1 MTAPPRVYF
10 VAGESSGDLHG
21 ANLIRA
27 LRAQRPEVECAGIG
41 GTRMQQ
47 AGMTLHHDLASEAI
61 MGFVE
66 VVKSLGKIRTLFHDT
81 LAKLREFRPDCLVL
95 IDYPGFNIRLAAAAW
110 PLGIPVVY
118 YISPQVWAWKK
129 GRVHTLKR
137 FCRRMLVIL
146 PFEQPLYEEVGLD
159 CQFVGHP
166 LLDYLPQVE
175 LDGRYRGEMTIG
187 LLPGSRAQEISRI
200 LPVMLEVAEGIRR
213 KHPEARFVAPCVD
226 EARAE
231 QVRALVGD
239 FPLEI
244 DIGGAYEVLDG
255 ARFCMVASGTATVET
270 MLYETPMVV
279 MYRVAPVTYW
289 LARMVVNVAHIGM
302 VNILAGRRIVPEF
315 VQHEA
320 TVERVLPAAL
330 DLIADSPARAA
341 MLQDLRS
348 VKEGLG
354 GPGASARAAEAV
366 LEIVDEHRRKALPAP
381 GVTGA

>member
-1 MTAPPRVYF
+1 MTAPPRVFF

-27 LRAQRPEVECAGIG
+27 LRAMRPEAECAGIG
-41 GTRMQQ
+41 GKRMER

-66 VVKSLGKIRTLFHDT
+66 VVKSLRKIRVLFHET
-81 LAKLREFRPDCLVL
+81 LANLRAFRPDCLVL
-95 IDYPGFNIRLAAAAW
+95 IDYPGFNIRLAAAAL

-129 GRVHTLKR
+129 GRVQTLKR
-137 FCRRMLVIL
+137 LCRRMLVIL
-146 PFEQPLYEEVGLD
+146 PFEQPIYDEAGLD
-159 CQFVGHP
+159 CRFVGHP

-175 LDGRYRGEMTIG
+175 LEGKYRGEMTIG
-187 LLPGSRAQEISRI
+187 LLPGSRAQEIARI
-200 LPVMLEVAEGIRR
+200 LPVMIEVAEGIRR
-213 KHPEARFVAPCVD
+213 QHPNARFVAPCVD

-231 QVRALVGD
+231 QVRTLAGA
-239 FPLEI
+239 FPLEV

-279 MYRVAPVTYW
+279 MYRVAPITYW
-289 LARMVVNVAHIGM
+289 LARMVVRVAHIGM

-320 TVERVLPAAL
+320 RVEKVLPAAL
-330 DLIADSPARAA
+330 DLIADAPARAA
-341 MLQDLRS
+341 MLADLRA

-354 GPGASARAAEAV
+354 GPGASQRAAEAV
-366 LEIVDEHRRKALPAP
+366 LEIVDEHRRKALPEA
-381 GVTGA
+381 GAA